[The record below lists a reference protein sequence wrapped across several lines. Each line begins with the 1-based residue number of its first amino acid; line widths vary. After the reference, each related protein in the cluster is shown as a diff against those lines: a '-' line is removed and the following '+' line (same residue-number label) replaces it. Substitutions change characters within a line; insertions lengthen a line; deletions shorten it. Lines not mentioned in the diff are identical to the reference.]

1 MTEIKNEKFEQ
12 NELNKDTDSDVHEE
26 KKTVNPKDKKEQ
38 EETSE
43 VEETVTPAEVTAT
56 EESVAETKED
66 EKKASSKK
74 TVKEKELSDKAEP
87 EEEIESEKIETAEE
101 SVIDGVKT
109 EAEVSDQVEETEE
122 IKEEPV
128 VTAEEKAKEEP
139 EEEPQTEVQAET
151 EEKPVEAE
159 VEDNEKEAEPGQ
171 EPETDTTVTAG
182 IEEDEVPAEK
192 ADAEKKTEIAVNG
205 KETEKTAE
213 VKQRSEKTEVPS
225 AEENKNFDWNSFEDS
240 KDAYS
245 TEQRD
250 KLEDLYNNTLSTVQ
264 EKEVMDGTVIS
275 MNKREVVVDIG
286 YKSDGIVSLN
296 EFRYNPELKV
306 GDKVDVYIE
315 NLEDKKGQMILSHKK
330 ARAVRSWDRVNEA
343 LENDEIIKGYIK
355 CRTKGGMIVDVFG
368 IEAFLPG
375 SQIDVKPIRDY
386 DVFVNKTMD
395 FKVVK
400 INHEFRNVVVSHKA
414 LIEAE
419 LEQQKKEIISK
430 LEKGQ
435 VLEGTVKNITSYGVF
450 IDLGGVDGLIHI
462 TDLSW
467 GRITHPNE
475 IVELDQKLN
484 VVILDFDDDKKRI
497 ALGLKQLTPHP
508 WDKLDENLK
517 VGDKVKGRVVVL
529 ADYGAFVEIAP
540 GVEGLI
546 HVSEM
551 SWSQHLRSAQDFLK
565 VGDEIEAAIL
575 TLDREERKMSLG
587 IKQLKPDPWDNIEN
601 KFGVGTRHTAIVRNF
616 TNFGVFVE
624 IEEGVDGLIHISDLS
639 WTKKI
644 KHPSEFTS
652 ISEPIEVVVLDIDKD
667 NRRLSLGH
675 KQLEENPWDVFE
687 TIFTTDSIHEGTVV
701 ELMDKGAVI
710 ALPYGVEGFAT
721 PRHLVKEDGSKVK
734 LEEKL
739 DFKVIEF
746 NKSAKRIIVSHSRI
760 YEDQKK
766 AEETTRKKAQGKT
779 TKKPIK
785 AAGENIEK
793 TTLGDI
799 SELAALKSQMLANEK
814 KTIENKASSKKSEA
828 KKVAEKK
835 VAETKEVVET
845 KEIAEKKEVVE
856 TKKVAEKKE
865 TLEEKESVEK
875 KEHDQK
881 ADDQEVTK
889 KKEDKKKKD
898 ENN

>member
-1 MTEIKNEKFEQ
+1 MVENNTENLEPKE
-12 NELNKDTDSDVHEE
+12 ELA
-26 KKTVNPKDKKEQ
+26 Q
-38 EETSE
+38 ETEVAIAENQQEVTSE
-43 VEETVTPAEVTAT
+43 NEEFDWDA
-56 EESVAETKED
+56 
-66 EKKASSKK
+66 
-74 TVKEKELSDKAEP
+74 L
-87 EEEIESEKIETAEE
+87 ESE
-101 SVIDGVKT
+101 
-109 EAEVSDQVEETEE
+109 DQ
-122 IKEEPV
+122 
-128 VTAEEKAKEEP
+128 
-139 EEEPQTEVQAET
+139 
-151 EEKPVEAE
+151 
-159 VEDNEKEAEPGQ
+159 GF
-171 EPETDTTVTAG
+171 AG
-182 IEEDEVPAEK
+182 
-192 ADAEKKTEIAVNG
+192 KKQN
-205 KETEKTAE
+205 
-213 VKQRSEKTEVPS
+213 
-225 AEENKNFDWNSFEDS
+225 
-240 KDAYS
+240 
-245 TEQRD
+245 
-250 KLEDLYNNTLSTVQ
+250 KLEELYNNTLNTVQ
-264 EKEVMDGTVIS
+264 EKEVLEGTVIS

-296 EFRYNPELKV
+296 EFRYNPDMKI
-306 GDKVDVYIE
+306 GDTVEVYIE
-315 NLEDKKGQMILSHKK
+315 SLEDKKGQMILSHKK
-330 ARAVRSWDRVNEA
+330 ARAMRSWDRVNAA
-343 LENDEIIKGYIK
+343 LDNDEIIKGYIK

-386 DVFVNKTMD
+386 DIFVGKTME

-400 INHEFRNVVVSHKA
+400 INQEFRNVVVSHKA

-467 GRITHPNE
+467 GRISHPNE

-508 WDKLDENLK
+508 WDNLDQELK
-517 VGDKVKGRVVVL
+517 VGDSVKGKVVVM

-565 VGDEIEAAIL
+565 VGDEIEAQIL

-587 IKQLKPDPWDNIEN
+587 IKQLKQDPWQNIEN
-601 KFGVGTRHTAIVRNF
+601 RFGVGTKHKATVRNF

-652 ISEPIEVVVLDIDKD
+652 IGAEIEVVVLDIDKE

-687 TIFTTDSIHEGTVV
+687 TIFSVDSVHEGTVV
-701 ELMDKGAVI
+701 ELFDKGATI

-721 PRHLVKEDGSKVK
+721 PRHLVKEDGSQAV
-734 LEEKL
+734 LDEKL
-739 DFKVIEF
+739 SFKVIEF
-746 NKSAKRIIVSHSRI
+746 SKSAKRIILSHSRVF
-760 YEDQKK
+760 EDEKK
-766 AEETTRKKAQGKT
+766 AEENAAKKAQNKQ
-779 TKKPIK
+779 TKKAVK
-785 AAGENIEK
+785 SVKDNIEK

-799 SELAALKSQMLANEK
+799 SELAALKSQMEAE
-814 KTIENKASSKKSEA
+814 ENK
-828 KKVAEKK
+828 EK
-835 VAETKEVVET
+835 
-845 KEIAEKKEVVE
+845 
-856 TKKVAEKKE
+856 
-865 TLEEKESVEK
+865 
-875 KEHDQK
+875 
-881 ADDQEVTK
+881 
-889 KKEDKKKKD
+889 
-898 ENN
+898 